1 MDHANRISHRTRSLF
16 SPHSDNRQMP
26 RESRLWRLV
35 ETQAQLIARRQGAQL
50 RRGLAVDIPASLPS
64 VTGLGGTE
72 FRETNNS
79 SWAEA
84 NDPSYGSAL
93 SYIPEIAWNDTAAAG
108 VLSAGGG
115 GRSIYF
121 SKPAWQAAPGVPN
134 DNTRDVPDISLS
146 ASGGHDGY
154 LMCSL
159 GRCVNGFRSSSGALT
174 VVGGTSAGAPAF
186 AGIVAIINQVSRSS
200 QGNINP
206 KLYSLTTSA
215 SAVFHDI
222 TSGGNQVPCR
232 TGTADCPSGGS
243 IGYSAGAGMTSLRES
258 APWTPQT
265 WLRRGFLGPYRH
277 QLVIL
282 SQRR

>member
-50 RRGLAVDIPASLPS
+50 RLADWPSIFQPAFRLLRDWAVPNSAKQIILRGQRRMIR
-64 VTGLGGTE
+64 VTVPLFPTFRKLRGTIRQPQE
-72 FRETNNS
+72 S
-79 SWAEA
+79 SAQE
-84 NDPSYGSAL
+84 
-93 SYIPEIAWNDTAAAG
+93 AAG
-108 VLSAGGG
+108 AASIF
-115 GRSIYF
+115 RSR
-121 SKPAWQAAPGVPN
+121 PGKRLPVFQTITLVMCP
-134 DNTRDVPDISLS
+134 TL
-146 ASGGHDGY
+146 AECFGGHDGY

-215 SAVFHDI
+215 PAVFHDI

-232 TGTADCPSGGS
+232 TGTADCNVVKYRG
-243 IGYSAGAGMTSLRES
+243 
-258 APWTPQT
+258 
-265 WLRRGFLGPYRH
+265 RRR
-277 QLVIL
+277 
-282 SQRR
+282 